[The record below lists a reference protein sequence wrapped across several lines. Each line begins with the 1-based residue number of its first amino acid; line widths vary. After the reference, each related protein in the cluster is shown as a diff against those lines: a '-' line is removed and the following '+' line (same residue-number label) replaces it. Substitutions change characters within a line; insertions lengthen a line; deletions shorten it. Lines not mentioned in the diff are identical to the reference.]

1 MTDSNDLTEFS
12 GVASVND
19 REVNDHDK
27 AQATSLRKLGDAA
40 VVKPAPA
47 IKSLAAA
54 QLPSGAK
61 VPPAAKAAPV
71 AKKQSTDYTQFKT
84 GSQSSVGFATAQALA
99 SQASAGNSSGSL
111 LKKRFLLEEVLGQ
124 GGMGTVYKTKDLR
137 KVEAEDPYPYIAT
150 KVLNP
155 SFENHPDAFVTLQ
168 QETAKSHTL
177 AHPNIVTVHDFDRD
191 GDTLYMTMELLQGD
205 PLDRLLKV
213 ERKLGLSKSGIAKPK
228 ALGIVRDLCA
238 ALAYAH
244 QRNIIHADFK
254 PGNIFICDDGT
265 AKVLDFGIARAASKE
280 TQKHKF
286 DAGQLGA
293 LTPAYATIE
302 MIRDEPLT
310 FTDDV
315 YALACVAY
323 EIFSGEHPYQNHSAL
338 EAKQLGLKPKPIASL
353 NHREWKALSHA
364 LALEKNQR
372 TATVPLFMAA
382 MFPRRSTIALS
393 VAVVFALVAVGGA
406 AWLGYQQHKSQM
418 QLQNTIADNI
428 AQAQTC
434 FAQSDFACALE
445 RSLLA
450 STLDADNK
458 VAAQLVT
465 ASQLAQQKQE
475 ETQKI
480 TTLLSEADNCLAAQD
495 DACAQVKAKEVLAL
509 DANNNHAQQLLAAAK
524 ALDKNQTILDTVQQA
539 ESCLHNKD
547 IACATTFAKKATE
560 LNPNHPSVLAL
571 NAQLQNAEQQGK
583 LVAQAQQQ
591 KVGELVQQAQ
601 TCLLQ
606 KKYECAIR
614 QADAALALD
623 AASGPAMEV
632 KQTAAVAD
640 KQIRDAQEKVANIVA
655 QAKVC
660 LEKQKNYTCAIAK
673 AEAALDLVPNNA
685 EALAIKTR
693 AQETQ
698 RKIKE
703 TGFTIK

>member
-1 MTDSNDLTEFS
+1 MTDNNDLTEIS
-12 GVASVND
+12 QVGSAGKRAAN
-19 REVNDHDK
+19 
-27 AQATSLRKLGDAA
+27 QAKTQARSAHTEGDAIA
-40 VVKPAPA
+40 PAPA
-47 IKSLAAA
+47 NPT
-54 QLPSGAK
+54 Q
-61 VPPAAKAAPV
+61 
-71 AKKQSTDYTQFKT
+71 YTQFRT
-84 GSQSSVGFATAQALA
+84 GSQSSLGFAEAHSIASKTQAG
-99 SQASAGNSSGSL
+99 SDSGSL

-137 KVEAEDPYPYIAT
+137 KVEAEDPHPYIAT
-150 KVLNP
+150 KVLNAA
-155 SFENHPDAFVTLQ
+155 FKDHPDAFVTLQ

-228 ALGIVRDLCA
+228 ALAIVRDMCA

-302 MIRDEPLT
+302 MIRDEPLA
-310 FTDDV
+310 FADDV

-323 EIFSGEHPYQNHSAL
+323 EIFSGEHPYQNCSAL

-353 NHREWKALSHA
+353 NHREWKALSRA
-364 LALEKNQR
+364 LSLEKNQR
-372 TATVPLFMAA
+372 TATVALFMAE
-382 MFPRRSTIALS
+382 MFPRRSTAALS
-393 VAVVFALVAVGGA
+393 AAIIFAVIAVGGA
-406 AWLGYQQHKSQM
+406 ALLGYQQYQTRV

-434 FAQSDFACALE
+434 FAQSDFSCALE

-450 STLDADNK
+450 STLDTNNK

-480 TTLLSEADNCLAAQD
+480 TTLLTEGDNCLSAQD

-509 DANNNHAQQLLAAAK
+509 DANNARAQKLLAAAND
-524 ALDKNQTILDTVQQA
+524 LDKNQTITDTVLQA
-539 ESCLHNKD
+539 ESCLQNKD
-547 IACATTFAKKATE
+547 IACASMFAKKAAE
-560 LNPNHPSVLAL
+560 LNPSYPAVVAL
-571 NAQLQNAEQQGK
+571 NTKLLNLEQQGK

-591 KVGELVQQAQ
+591 KISDLVLQAQ
-601 TCLLQ
+601 ACLTQ
-606 KKYECAIR
+606 KKYDCAIK

-623 AASGPAMEV
+623 AANGSAMEV

-640 KQIRDAQEKVANIVA
+640 KQIRDAQEKVAKIVA
-655 QAKVC
+655 QAKEC

-673 AEAALDLVPNNA
+673 AEAALDLIPNNT
-685 EALAIKTR
+685 EAQAIKTR

-703 TGFTIK
+703 TGFNIK

>member
-1 MTDSNDLTEFS
+1 MTDSNDLTEIS
-12 GVASVND
+12 QIAPVND
-19 REVNDHDK
+19 QDK
-27 AQATSLRKLGDAA
+27 AQATALRQGGDAA
-40 VVKPAPA
+40 AAKPAP
-47 IKSLAAA
+47 S
-54 QLPSGAK
+54 P
-61 VPPAAKAAPV
+61 VTDKAT
-71 AKKQSTDYTQFKT
+71 QYTQFKT
-84 GSQSSVGFATAQALA
+84 GSQSSVGFAAAQAIA
-99 SQASAGNSSGSL
+99 SQAQAGSDSGSL

-137 KVEAEDPYPYIAT
+137 KVEAEDPHPYIAT
-150 KVLNP
+150 KVLNAA
-155 SFENHPDAFVTLQ
+155 FKNHPDAFVTLQ

-213 ERKLGLSKSGIAKPK
+213 ERKLGLAKFGIAKPK
-228 ALGIVRDLCA
+228 ALAIVRDMCA

-244 QRNIIHADFK
+244 QRNIIHADLK

-323 EIFSGEHPYQNHSAL
+323 EIFSGQHPYQNYSAL
-338 EAKQLGLKPKPIASL
+338 EAKQLGLKPKPIAAL

-364 LALEKNQR
+364 LAVEKNQR
-372 TATVPLFMAA
+372 TASVPLFIAE
-382 MFPRRSTIALS
+382 MFPRRSTVALS
-393 VAVVFALVAVGGA
+393 VAVVFAVIAVGGA
-406 AWLGYQQHKSQM
+406 AWLGYQQYQTQV

-450 STLDADNK
+450 STLDANNK
-458 VAAQLVT
+458 IAAQLVT

-475 ETQKI
+475 EAQKI
-480 TTLLSEADNCLAAQD
+480 TTLLSEGDNCLVAQD
-495 DACAQVKAKEVLAL
+495 DACAQVKAKEVLGL
-509 DANNNHAQQLLAAAK
+509 DANNKHAQQLLLAAND
-524 ALDKNQTILDTVQQA
+524 LDKNQTIADTVQQA
-539 ESCLHNKD
+539 ESCLQNKD
-547 IACATTFAKKATE
+547 IACATMFAKKAAE
-560 LNPNHPSVLAL
+560 LNSSHPAVVAL
-571 NAQLQNAEQQGK
+571 NVKLLSVERQGK

-591 KVGELVQQAQ
+591 KISELLLQAQ
-601 TCLLQ
+601 TCLAQ
-606 KKYECAIR
+606 RKYECAIK

-623 AASGPAMEV
+623 AANGPAMEV

-640 KQIRDAQEKVANIVA
+640 KQIRDAQERVAKIVA

-660 LEKQKNYTCAIAK
+660 LDKQKNYTCAIAK
-673 AEAALDLVPNNA
+673 AEAALDLIPNHT

-693 AQETQ
+693 AQDTQ

>member
-1 MTDSNDLTEFS
+1 MTDRNDLTEIS
-12 GVASVND
+12 QVAPVID
-19 REVNDHDK
+19 QDK
-27 AQATSLRKLGDAA
+27 AQATALRQGED
-40 VVKPAPA
+40 V
-47 IKSLAAA
+47 
-54 QLPSGAK
+54 
-61 VPPAAKAAPV
+61 V
-71 AKKQSTDYTQFKT
+71 AKSAHSSTASKAIQYTQFKT
-84 GSQSSVGFATAQALA
+84 GSQSSVGFAAAQAIV
-99 SQASAGNSSGSL
+99 SQAQAGSDSGSL

-137 KVEAEDPYPYIAT
+137 KVEAEDPHPYIAT
-150 KVLNP
+150 KVLNAA
-155 SFENHPDAFVTLQ
+155 FKDHPDAFVTLQ

-213 ERKLGLSKSGIAKPK
+213 ERKLGLAKSGIAKPK
-228 ALGIVRDLCA
+228 ALAIVRDMCA

-286 DAGQLGA
+286 DAAQLGA

-323 EIFSGEHPYQNHSAL
+323 EIFSGQHPYQNNSAL
-338 EAKQLGLKPKPIASL
+338 EAKQLGLKPKPVTGL

-364 LALEKNQR
+364 LALDKSQR
-372 TATVPLFMAA
+372 TATVPLFMAE
-382 MFPRRSTIALS
+382 MYPRRSTAALS
-393 VAVVFALVAVGGA
+393 VAIIFAVVSVGGA
-406 AWLGYQQHKSQM
+406 AWLGYQQYQTQV
-418 QLQNTIADNI
+418 QLENTIADNI

-450 STLDADNK
+450 STLDANNK

-475 ETQKI
+475 EVQKI
-480 TTLLSEADNCLAAQD
+480 STLLAEGDNCLAAQD
-495 DACAQVKAKEVLAL
+495 DACAQVKAKEVLGL
-509 DANNNHAQQLLAAAK
+509 DANNKQAQQLLAAAND
-524 ALDKNQTILDTVQQA
+524 LDKNQAIADTVQQA

-547 IACATTFAKKATE
+547 IACASMFAKKAAE
-560 LNPNHPSVLAL
+560 LNPSHPAVAAL
-571 NAQLQNAEQQGK
+571 TVKLLNLEQQGK

-591 KVGELVQQAQ
+591 KISELLLQAQ
-601 TCLLQ
+601 TCLAQ
-606 KKYECAIR
+606 RKYECAIK
-614 QADAALALD
+614 QADAALVLD
-623 AASGPAMEV
+623 AANGPAMEV

-640 KQIRDAQEKVANIVA
+640 KQIRDAQEKVAKILA

-660 LEKQKNYTCAIAK
+660 LDKQKNYTCAIAK
-673 AEAALDLVPNNA
+673 AEAALDLIPNHT

-693 AQETQ
+693 AQDTQ